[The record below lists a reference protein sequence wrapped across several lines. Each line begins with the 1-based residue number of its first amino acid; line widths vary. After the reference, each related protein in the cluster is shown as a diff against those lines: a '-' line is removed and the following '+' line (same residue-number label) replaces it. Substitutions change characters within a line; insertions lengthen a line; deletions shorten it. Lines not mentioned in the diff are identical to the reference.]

1 MSVNMAA
8 SIFRRPG
15 GQGVRWPGYQM
26 VETISEL
33 GRHHVLIGRARLLV
47 EGVDLLGHGE
57 DRELLHVEGVG
68 GHLGRGGQEK
78 GGEQQQIESKRKQ
91 DDTWPRSS
99 STHLARLAQDISRL
113 CQSSLPSSCFTC
125 ILELIPECTSLGA
138 WG

>member
-57 DRELLHVEGVG
+57 DRELLHVEGVA
-68 GHLGRGGQEK
+68 GHLKRGQEK
-78 GGEQQQIESKRKQ
+78 GWEQQQIESKRKQ
-91 DDTWPRSS
+91 DDTWPRLS
-99 STHLARLAQDISRL
+99 STHLARLAKDISRL
-113 CQSSLPSSCFTC
+113 PV
-125 ILELIPECTSLGA
+125 ILAILMLQLYS
-138 WG
+138 